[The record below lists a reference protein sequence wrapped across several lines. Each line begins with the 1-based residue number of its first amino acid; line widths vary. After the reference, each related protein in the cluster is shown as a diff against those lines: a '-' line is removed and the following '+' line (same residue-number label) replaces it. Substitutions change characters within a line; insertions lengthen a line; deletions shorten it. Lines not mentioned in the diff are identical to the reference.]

1 MIRFSHFAEA
11 AKIDILPKKVAAA
24 IKAKGGKIYQIG
36 GAVRDE
42 LLGKVSKD
50 LDLLVVGLDMSEL
63 EKLLS
68 DYGTANMV
76 GKSFGVVKF
85 TPKGSKPPPEYSYP
99 NIKFEPKGEHEE
111 IDISVPRVDE
121 KSTGKG
127 HKDFVVKLGKDIT
140 LQQDQLRRD
149 FWMNAIAK
157 DIDTGKLWDTDGK
170 GLADIQKKQVR
181 MISPTAFEDDP
192 LRMLRAV
199 QFASRFE
206 FTIER
211 NTLKEI
217 QKNASTITT
226 VSKDR
231 FQEEFRKM
239 YDKSDKPSIGVNL
252 LYTTQL
258 MKHIFPKTVGVAAM
272 IDNIPKGN
280 FPTFLAIMIGH
291 AYGNQTKTILQKVM
305 RLSNRDAAAAQDV
318 IDWASLGT
326 TDKIKVVEFAGKLSP
341 DGQKSIDAFEV
352 ARKGKTLT
360 DILKRLPVK
369 GLKDLKITG
378 RDLSFLKGKAIGDAL
393 KYALEVALR
402 SGKNN
407 KNYLIRA
414 IKKKFSVKEEVKAE
428 SVLKYKL
435 SPSEVREVL
444 RLQKMITDNDMVP
457 LPQKDLHITLH
468 GNTSEWKD
476 IRGDYKSQKLP
487 DMKTRLTF
495 EAPKRIEGVNGR
507 ASIYTKVTQQREI
520 KRFVKSLIGTVEDHR
535 IYHVSIAN
543 KTGKAG
549 DSVAYV

>member
-1 MIRFSHFAEA
+1 MIKFSSFVTEA
-11 AKIDILPKKVAAA
+11 STSDLLPQKVIVAVKAA
-24 IKAKGGKIYQIG
+24 GGKIYQIG

-42 LLGKVSKD
+42 LLGKISKD
-50 LDLLVVGLDMSEL
+50 LDILVVGLEMN
-63 EKLLS
+63 KLASTLGE
-68 DYGTANMV
+68 YGKTNMV
-76 GKSFGVVKF
+76 GKSFGI
-85 TPKGSKPPPEYSYP
+85 
-99 NIKFEPKGEHEE
+99 IKFVPEGETEE

-127 HKDFVVKLGKDIT
+127 HKDFVVRLGGDIS

-157 DIDTGKLWDTDGK
+157 DIDTGKLWDMDGK
-170 GLADIQKKQVR
+170 GLTDIQKKQVR
-181 MISPTAFEDDP
+181 MISPTAFEEDP

-199 QFASRFE
+199 QFASRFG

-211 NTLKEI
+211 ETLKEI
-217 QKNASTITT
+217 QKNASTIKT
-226 VSKDR
+226 VSPDR

-252 LYTTQL
+252 LYTTYL
-258 MKHIFPKTVGVAAM
+258 MKHIFPKTVGVADM
-272 IDNIPKGN
+272 IDNVPKGN

-305 RLSNRDAAAAQDV
+305 RLSNKDANAAQDV

-393 KYALEVALR
+393 KYALEVALS

-407 KNYLIRA
+407 KNHLIRA
-414 IKKKFSVKEEVKAE
+414 IKKKFSIKEEVKVD
-428 SVLKYKL
+428 STLKYKL
-435 SPSEVREVL
+435 SPSELREIL
-444 RLQKMITDNDMVP
+444 KLQKTITDNDMVP
-457 LPQKDLHITLH
+457 LPPKDIHITLH
-468 GNTSEWKD
+468 GNTPEWKS
-476 IRGDYKSQKLP
+476 IRGDYKKQDLP
-487 DMKTRLTF
+487 DIKTRLTF